1 MALNDLITVCVTTYN
16 RKELLPLTIDS
27 ILKQTYTNFE
37 LIIVD
42 DFSNDGTKEL
52 VEKKLLKLDQRI
64 RYIRHSENQGLAAAR
79 NTAIFNAKGK
89 YFTFVDDDDT
99 WEHNF
104 LSTFAE
110 VAQNYDESYAFCASI
125 ISDTKDSP
133 VLAIKALLVDL
144 IVFGFTPPVA
154 SQFYFTDT
162 IKNIGGYDERV
173 KSGVDH
179 DLWLTLSLNNI
190 KMLWLNKK
198 LVNTNTI
205 PSNNRITYNIDKR
218 INDIK
223 NSMKIWEKKIDD
235 SFGKDFFDCF
245 KKNYQYNTYKKFILF
260 EIQKKEYKNIFS
272 YWIKL
277 PKDLLFLDLKR
288 YIFSKLGKENLLKQ
302 QTFFNCTESK
312 LDIFSKIEVIRNS

>member
-1 MALNDLITVCVTTYN
+1 MALNNLITVCITTYN
-16 RKELLPLTIDS
+16 RKNLLPLAIDS
-27 ILKQTYTNFE
+27 VLKQTYTNFE

-42 DFSNDGTKEL
+42 DCSNDGTKEL
-52 VEKKLLKLDQRI
+52 VETKLLKLDKRI
-64 RYIRHSENQGLAAAR
+64 KYIRHNENRGLSKAR
-79 NTAIFNAKGK
+79 NTAIFNANGR

-110 VAQNYDESYAFCASI
+110 VAHNYNESYVFCASN

-162 IKNIGGYDERV
+162 LRNIGGYDERV

-218 INDIK
+218 INNIK
-223 NSMKIWEKKIDD
+223 NSMKIWERRIGD
-235 SFGKDFFDCF
+235 SFGKNFFSCF
-245 KKNYQYNTYKKFILF
+245 TRNYQYNTYKKFILF
-260 EIQKKEYKNIFS
+260 EIQKREYKNLFL
-272 YWIKL
+272 YWQKL
-277 PKDLLFLDLKR
+277 PKYLFFLDIKR
-288 YIFSKLGKENLLKQ
+288 YIFDRLGKQNLLRQ
-302 QTFFNCTESK
+302 ATFFSCSESS
-312 LDIFSKIEVIRNS
+312 LDIFSKIEVIRR